1 MSCIARLL
9 ASDLLTAVILSF
21 IGGIGLSSL
30 LLPPSPLVALIGA
43 TSIGTLTLY
52 LRRRTF
58 AAHLSLLGLF
68 LLLGILHGS
77 IADRPPSSPSHIFN
91 LIEKK
96 REAVVLATLISMP
109 TYDG

>member
-1 MSCIARLL
+1 MSCIVRLL
-9 ASDLLTAVILSF
+9 AADLLTAVILSF

-30 LLPPSPLVALIGA
+30 LLLPPSPLVALIGA
-43 TSIGTLTLY
+43 TIIGTLTLY
-52 LRRRTF
+52 LRRQTF

-96 REAVVLATLISMP
+96 RE
-109 TYDG
+109 